1 MKIVVGVDTDYHSMA
16 ALERA
21 VALTERLGGE
31 LHVFHATHV
40 PATVLSAIGS
50 IPLDVTEY
58 EEAETEATWEKVDEV
73 LAQHDVNVI
82 RATRR
87 GYPPDAILDYAE
99 EVDPDL
105 IVLGSRGR
113 SELAAFLL
121 GSTGHRVLH
130 YAHCDVM
137 IVKHPE
143 EQ

>member
-1 MKIVVGVDTDYHSMA
+1 MKIVVGVDTDVHSMA

-21 VALTERLGGE
+21 ITFTERLGGE

-50 IPLDVTEY
+50 IPLDITDY
-58 EEAETEATWEKVDEV
+58 EAAETAATWEAVDEV
-73 LAQHDVNVI
+73 LEGHDLDVT
-82 RATRR
+82 RATAR

-99 EVDPDL
+99 EHDPDL
-105 IVLGSRGR
+105 IILGSRGR
-113 SELAAFLL
+113 SELAAFLM

-130 YAHCDVM
+130 YAPCDVM

-143 EQ
+143 V